1 MPCIDDE
8 GDSDDDKGDDV
19 NDTRKPVPQG
29 EDQRKALEESEKNAN
44 RKQPENYKEEATDDK
59 IVEIG
64 PDLEDDPI
72 KGIDPPEPEP
82 AKGDR

>member
-1 MPCIDDE
+1 M
-8 GDSDDDKGDDV
+8 
-19 NDTRKPVPQG
+19 NATRKPGPQDD

-44 RKQPENYKEEATDDK
+44 RKQPENYKEEETENK

-72 KGIDPPEPEP
+72 KGIDPPERL
-82 AKGDR
+82 KGGR